1 MGQASVQIQEIAVC
15 ESCGEA
21 IKPAKLTA
29 LQDAF
34 LDLEARARVGDP
46 TVPKT
51 QRERWQAAGSA
62 ASDASAE
69 VRASQVLSTNR
80 SRMEL
85 ARRVAGERGKAS
97 DLAAK
102 LRKYRAATVED
113 LEERRKAGELT
124 AAEVAGTAKLY
135 DELYR
140 NALRIKA
147 DGLEDSEESP
157 TTAAARDHHR
167 RQGRLATMGASKRQ
181 LRVAYGM
188 MRASSK
194 AALYPPL

>member
-1 MGQASVQIQEIAVC
+1 
-15 ESCGEA
+15 
-21 IKPAKLTA
+21 
-29 LQDAF
+29 
-34 LDLEARARVGDP
+34 
-46 TVPKT
+46 
-51 QRERWQAAGSA
+51 
-62 ASDASAE
+62 
-69 VRASQVLSTNR
+69 
-80 SRMEL
+80 MEL